1 MSLVYLQQGNV
12 KKLKNSMKVVNI
24 DEENLHIFQ
33 TAWGISMNF
42 SGTMYLMITFKVRK
56 KHGFTLSL
64 EKPQWGQMKSPSL
77 FIVNLKRNWSSLGV
91 AIKFLLSNEAIIYH
105 LYLGQK
111 RKHLNIVRF
120 TGHIF
125 TSLSFS

>member
-12 KKLKNSMKVVNI
+12 KKSRNSMKIVNI

-42 SGTMYLMITFKVRK
+42 SGTMYLMITFKVTK

-64 EKPQWGQMKSPSL
+64 EKRQWGQM
-77 FIVNLKRNWSSLGV
+77 
-91 AIKFLLSNEAIIYH
+91 
-105 LYLGQK
+105 
-111 RKHLNIVRF
+111 
-120 TGHIF
+120 
-125 TSLSFS
+125 